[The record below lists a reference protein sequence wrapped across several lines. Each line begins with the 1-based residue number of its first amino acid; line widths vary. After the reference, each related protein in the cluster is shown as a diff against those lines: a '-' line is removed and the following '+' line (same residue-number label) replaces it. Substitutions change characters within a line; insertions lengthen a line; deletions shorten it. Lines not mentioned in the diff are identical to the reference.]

1 LQRPG
6 IRCLRLTEL
15 AALTTAEP
23 LRELVRSNIF
33 IIRELAAIDAIY
45 HLILDSTEAEY
56 GKEDRAVVASFL
68 DHGTLPS
75 EDCFTRFVT
84 LVERLRDGRAF
95 SSVFSSAIFQITSG
109 IEPTLIDTGYLRIV
123 LPSGPLHEQIRRRPE
138 LYQMRDR
145 HDPEVMIMT
154 GGALA
159 HRDIQAP
166 HFSTQMNFWFPLHDL
181 EADGSL
187 LLFPDVARQR
197 VGSYLPVSGSPPEQW
212 GYGRPL
218 QVALQ
223 RGDALL
229 FHSEQYHAS
238 PVAAGLRPR
247 ISMEIRVSLAC
258 PDDNAVYRRL
268 FWDLKNF
275 ASQEMP
281 IAPRFDEIVAGKWDG
296 RTGESAASLYH
307 RLFDKPLD
315 ARRASETL
323 STVDEIRRAVSL
335 PAPEALDILDSLTAL
350 DDVGSDLAFF
360 CAKTY
365 FVFDRPEEAWVTL
378 QRLAEN
384 TNSYF
389 WVLECARLAAEAGN
403 RALVED
409 FLSRA
414 ERLANGTTVTPEPV
428 GEPDLTQPPFQLL
441 PATCQRA
448 CAALRRALH
457 ASERPRL
464 FDYRLFYPLIELVKS
479 FPQFDVVKF
488 HLLYVA
494 IPVGRCIDPDALI
507 GDPEGLAWGASLS
520 DVVSQ
525 AFREISPRQIHADG
539 SRGP

>member
-1 LQRPG
+1 
-6 IRCLRLTEL
+6 
-15 AALTTAEP
+15 
-23 LRELVRSNIF
+23 
-33 IIRELAAIDAIY
+33 
-45 HLILDSTEAEY
+45 
-56 GKEDRAVVASFL
+56 
-68 DHGTLPS
+68 
-75 EDCFTRFVT
+75 
-84 LVERLRDGRAF
+84 
-95 SSVFSSAIFQITSG
+95 
-109 IEPTLIDTGYLRIV
+109 
-123 LPSGPLHEQIRRRPE
+123 
-138 LYQMRDR
+138 
-145 HDPEVMIMT
+145 
-154 GGALA
+154 
-159 HRDIQAP
+159 
-166 HFSTQMNFWFPLHDL
+166 MNFWFPLHDL